1 MSSRS
6 TTIRRRRSKSGIIAL
21 TNVVSHL
28 VDDCASRLVEEL
40 LRRLLIHHPRLSSM
54 MIFMTMKMRRLHVLA
69 LALAVPAVTRQHGH
83 SRRGTMI
90 PLVRITLLLL
100 LLTTITTQTSF
111 ADDDSEKKESSRQ
124 KRFRI
129 MTHLGGGRYDFFPL
143 FPLSF
148 FNKKKKTRYKKKRA
162 KKKKTKIDDAT

>member
-90 PLVRITLLLL
+90 TRVRILL
-100 LLTTITTQTSF
+100 IIIIIPIIQTSF
-111 ADDDSEKKESSRQ
+111 VDDDSEKKESSRQ

-129 MTHLGGGRYDFFPL
+129 MTHLGGRE
-143 FPLSF
+143 
-148 FNKKKKTRYKKKRA
+148 
-162 KKKKTKIDDAT
+162 I

>member
-69 LALAVPAVTRQHGH
+69 LALKAVPAVTRQHGH

-100 LLTTITTQTSF
+100 LTTTQTSF

-129 MTHLGGGRYDFFPL
+129 NNDAFGGGGRYDFFPL

-148 FNKKKKTRYKKKRA
+148 FF
-162 KKKKTKIDDAT
+162 

>member
-1 MSSRS
+1 MSRS
-6 TTIRRRRSKSGIIAL
+6 RSSTIRRPKSGGVSSSSSSTIAL

-28 VDDCASRLVEEL
+28 VDDCASRLVEGL
-40 LRRLLIHHPRLSSM
+40 LRRLLIYHPRLSSM
-54 MIFMTMKMRRLHVLA
+54 IFMTMMKMRRLHVLA

-100 LLTTITTQTSF
+100 LTTTQTSF

-129 MTHLGGGRYDFFPL
+129 NNDAFGGGGRYDFFPL

-148 FNKKKKTRYKKKRA
+148 FKQEEEEDE
-162 KKKKTKIDDAT
+162 I

>member
-54 MIFMTMKMRRLHVLA
+54 IFMTMKMRRLHVLA
-69 LALAVPAVTRQHGH
+69 LALKAVPAVTRQHGH

-100 LLTTITTQTSF
+100 LTTTQTSF

-129 MTHLGGGRYDFFPL
+129 NNDAFGGEGDMIFFPS
-143 FPLSF
+143 FPSPF
-148 FNKKKKTRYKKKRA
+148 FF
-162 KKKKTKIDDAT
+162 

>member
-1 MSSRS
+1 MVVVL
-6 TTIRRRRSKSGIIAL
+6 AL

-40 LRRLLIHHPRLSSM
+40 LRRLFIHHPRLSSM
-54 MIFMTMKMRRLHVLA
+54 MIMTMKMRRLHVLA
-69 LALAVPAVTRQHGH
+69 LALKAVPAVTRQHGH

-90 PLVRITLLLL
+90 TRVRITLLIII
-100 LLTTITTQTSF
+100 TTTQTSF

-129 MTHLGGGRYDFFPL
+129 NNDAFGGRE
-143 FPLSF
+143 
-148 FNKKKKTRYKKKRA
+148 
-162 KKKKTKIDDAT
+162 I

>member
-1 MSSRS
+1 
-6 TTIRRRRSKSGIIAL
+6 
-21 TNVVSHL
+21 
-28 VDDCASRLVEEL
+28 
-40 LRRLLIHHPRLSSM
+40 M

-69 LALAVPAVTRQHGH
+69 LALKAVPAVTRQHGH

-100 LLTTITTQTSF
+100 TTTTQTSF

-129 MTHLGGGRYDFFPL
+129 NNDAFGGERDMIFFPS
-143 FPLSF
+143 FPSPFF
-148 FNKKKKTRYKKKRA
+148 FNKKKKKKTRYKKKKSKE
-162 KKKKTKIDDAT
+162 KKDENR